1 MATTIAELEIDDW
14 IYANQEFAPKAWQL
28 RRMIYIIGV
37 WRKLPLL
44 AAGQMGLLC
53 YIVLEHLFPENALV
67 TPTAIVFG
75 IIVLGIGWR
84 IVTVAARRRGELLRQ
99 IAHCDHECDFIIKRF
114 RAIGLRPQIEQ
125 YLA

>member
-14 IYANQEFAPKAWQL
+14 IYANQKLAPKAWQL
-28 RRMIYIIGV
+28 RRMIYMIGV
-37 WRKLPLL
+37 WRKLPLPT
-44 AAGQMGLLC
+44 AGQTGLLC
-53 YIVLEHLFPENALV
+53 YIMLEYLFPESALV
-67 TPTAIVFG
+67 TPTAIVFS